1 MFSQIPALVREIP
14 LSHDLLR
21 PTNAGTRKLRHLLN
35 GTEHKLN
42 THRLSFANL
51 HLQLDYFRH
60 FNAINIHMFTLESA
74 HQIKSDQ

>member
-1 MFSQIPALVREIP
+1 MFSQIPALVREIT
-14 LSHDLLR
+14 LSRDLLK
-21 PTNAGTRKLRHLLN
+21 PTNSGTRKLRHLLN

-51 HLQLDYFRH
+51 HLQLDYYHH
-60 FNAINIHMFTLESA
+60 FNAIHIHMFTLESA